1 MSAMKTSRQALA
13 TRTRRYR
20 WLVPLSATVL
30 ASCQNPGSLIQPR
43 SQGETLLQL
52 PSTVLRNPAPTPAPG
67 QPISRENPLLDSRE
81 NPLLDSRDNPLVDR
95 RENPLVDLNQLLAN
109 NAGGLVSNQAASLSG
124 QAWVASSLVSN
135 AAAGLVSN
143 GAGLFRIANLAEVPL
158 QRALVYLSDTRE
170 RPFLDPETG
179 QILATTTDEKGAF
192 KFAKAPASASVV
204 VNAVLSGNRRL
215 VGFQIPREKQESTL
229 RLDLASTLVTE
240 FLRERALERAATA
253 SLGDLD
259 PGLQALPELTRLTQ
273 EGLASG
279 SLAVP
284 DLRVGRIPEMNRA
297 YLVGFAS
304 RLPTLRL
311 RWESLL
317 GEPLTVIETLA
328 GSIPGFRGDGKPA
341 TEARFANPSSLAR
354 TSDGGWLVADTGN
367 NRIRRIA
374 PDGTTTS
381 LAGNGTPESITA
393 RVLAG
398 EAIDY
403 SGLGGAAIG
412 TILYDPRSVLPL
424 PGGSMLVGVLG
435 NSRILHVD
443 AAGTMRPLVDPH
455 PGGTVSEGNVRSGS
469 PKPTIRSP
477 IGMTLGPDGK
487 VYIADIQHHVV
498 RQLTWTQEASPDSY
512 VIDKVAGVYGKQDVV
527 PIGMAYMYALK
538 PPRETAI
545 AGPYGICF
553 DGQGQLIVTETFGNR
568 VLRLEKA
575 DGRLHVLAGTGRS
588 TVSGDGGQATAAG
601 VPYPTAITYDAT
613 RNRVLVGSW
622 QSPRIRAIDLATGI
636 ISTLAGTGDDSQDG
650 LIRKAAI
657 GDIGG
662 LALDVDGRP
671 VFTEVQTGRVRKLW
685 LAE

>member
-13 TRTRRYR
+13 TRTRRTR

-52 PSTVLRNPAPTPAPG
+52 PSTVLRNPSPTPAPG
-67 QPISRENPLLDSRE
+67 QPAIRE

-95 RENPLVDLNQLLAN
+95 RENPLVDLNQLVAN

-135 AAAGLVSN
+135 AAAGLISN

-215 VGFQIPREKQESTL
+215 VGFQVPREKQEAML

-284 DLRVGRIPEMNRA
+284 DLRVGRIPEMNRT

-304 RLPTLRL
+304 RMPTLRQ

-317 GEPLTVIETLA
+317 GEPLTVIETIA
-328 GSIPGFRGDGKPA
+328 GSIPGFRGDGQAAKD
-341 TEARFANPSSLAR
+341 ARFANPSGLVRAA
-354 TSDGGWLVADTGN
+354 DGSWFVADTGN

-374 PDGTTTS
+374 PDGSTS
-381 LAGNGTPESITA
+381 TVAGDGTPESIME
-393 RVLAG
+393 RFLKG
-398 EAIDY
+398 EISDY
-403 SGLGGAAIG
+403 HGIGGAAAG
-412 TILYDPRSVLPL
+412 TILYDPRSVLVL
-424 PGGSMLVGVLG
+424 PGGSWLVGVLG
-435 NSRILHVD
+435 NSRIFHVD
-443 AAGTMRPLVDPH
+443 QAGTMRSLVDAH
-455 PGGTVSEGNVRSGS
+455 PGGNVSEGNVRSGS
-469 PKPTIRSP
+469 PRPTIRSP
-477 IGMTLGPDGK
+477 IGMTLGPDGNL
-487 VYIADIQHHVV
+487 YIADIQHHVI
-498 RQLTWTQEASPDSY
+498 RRLAWTQEASPDTY
-512 VIDKVAGVYGKQDVV
+512 VIDKVAGVYGKQ
-527 PIGMAYMYALK
+527 GAMYELK
-538 PPRETAI
+538 PPGEMSL

-553 DGQGQLIVTETFGNR
+553 DGQGQLIVTEAFGNR

-588 TVSGDGGQATAAG
+588 TISGDGGPATSAG
-601 VPYPTAITYDAT
+601 VPYPTAIVYDAA

-622 QSPRIRAIDLATGI
+622 QSPRIRAIDLKTGI
-636 ISTLAGTGDDSQDG
+636 ISTVAGTGEDAQDG
-650 LIRKAAI
+650 LVRKAAL

-671 VFTEVQTGRVRKLW
+671 VFTEVQTGRIRKLW
-685 LAE
+685 LQD